1 MVDAIQVIRLVEK
14 FVWNFHANIEH
25 QISSIDNCR
34 RAQCSNGEHRFRC
47 EKLEEIFQR
56 LIERDDFTDW
66 HANILLPQPLQI
78 TNRVLFLVRIQ
89 RCQKRCQQF
98 QPRIDERSPFFTHF
112 GRLQQFFHLQV
123 KEIGM
128 IQFLRSLQL
137 VDFID
142 IGHSMQFLFQFKF
155 FRLTTVGY
163 TIRVCLC
170 SHRRRCCLALGT
182 FLQFT
187 ISILMRWRLILCHLP
202 IWIQH
207 NFISVFVW
215 NALKSNSALCRTC
228 LLYQSQIKDI
238 YKHAVAIKCDSTSRM
253 MDL

>member
-1 MVDAIQVIRLVEK
+1 MVNAIQVICLVEK

-25 QISSIDNCR
+25 QIGSIDNRR
-34 RAQCSNGEHRFRC
+34 RAQRSNGEHRFWC

-56 LIERDDFTDW
+56 LIERNGFTDW
-66 HANILLPQPLQI
+66 HTNIPLPQPLQI
-78 TNRVLFLVRIQ
+78 TDRVLFLIRIK

-98 QPRIDERSPFFTHF
+98 QPRIDERPSFFTYF
-112 GRLQQFFHLQV
+112 GRLEQLFHLQV
-123 KEIGM
+123 KEIRM

-137 VDFID
+137 IDFID
-142 IGHSMQFLFQFKF
+142 IGHSMQFLLQFQF

-163 TIRVCLC
+163 PVCVCLC
-170 SHRRRCCLALGT
+170 GHRRQCCLALGT

-207 NFISVFVW
+207 NSTSVFVW
-215 NALKSNSALCRTC
+215 NALKSNSTLWSNVLAVSIT
-228 LLYQSQIKDI
+228 KNI
-238 YKHAVAIKCDSTSRM
+238 YINTPSPSSVTAPAVW
-253 MDL
+253 